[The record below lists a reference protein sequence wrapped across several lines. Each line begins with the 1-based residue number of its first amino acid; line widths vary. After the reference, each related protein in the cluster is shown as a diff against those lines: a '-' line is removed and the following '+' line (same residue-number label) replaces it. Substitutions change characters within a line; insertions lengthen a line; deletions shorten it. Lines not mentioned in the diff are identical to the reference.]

1 MPANGLRAR
10 PAHPGT
16 TLAAPLGMHPVS
28 HYMTRQP
35 LTIGRRASL
44 AKAHALMR
52 ENGIRHLPVV
62 EARRLVGIVSV
73 GDLHLLETIAE
84 FPLEAV
90 DVDEAMTPN
99 PYVVGP
105 DTPVH
110 EVVETMAKHKY
121 GCAVVGAPDGQ
132 VEGIFTTI
140 DALHVLA
147 NLLWPERAEQ
157 VAHP

>member
-1 MPANGLRAR
+1 MQTVA
-10 PAHPGT
+10 
-16 TLAAPLGMHPVS
+16 

-73 GDLHLLETIAE
+73 GDLHLLETIAD
-84 FPLEAV
+84 FPLDAV

-99 PYVVGP
+99 PYVVSG
-105 DTPVH
+105 DTPVY
-110 EVVETMAKHKY
+110 EVVETMAKRKY
-121 GCAVVGAPDGQ
+121 GCAIIGAEDGT

-147 NLLWPERAEQ
+147 NLLWPEQLPAEQ
-157 VAHP
+157 PVAR